1 MNVNFS
7 TKEDSD
13 PIKHEGL
20 ILHSK
25 CLSMSEKLQ
34 AITFFFAKPFKCI
47 VSDWKRW
54 VKASLLMD
62 CASKK
67 FHAIIKKLL
76 QSFAE
81 QQLIN
86 IAAN

>member
-1 MNVNFS
+1 
-7 TKEDSD
+7 
-13 PIKHEGL
+13 
-20 ILHSK
+20 
-25 CLSMSEKLQ
+25 
-34 AITFFFAKPFKCI
+34 
-47 VSDWKRW
+47 
-54 VKASLLMD
+54 MD